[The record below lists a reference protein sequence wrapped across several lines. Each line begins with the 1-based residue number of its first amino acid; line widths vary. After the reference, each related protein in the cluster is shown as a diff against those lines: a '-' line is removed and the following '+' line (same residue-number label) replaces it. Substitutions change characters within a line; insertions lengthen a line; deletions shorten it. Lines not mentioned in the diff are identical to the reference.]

1 MAVQTKTSH
10 EGYIGLFKW
19 NTKPFL
25 FDPQGPELLSLFKN
39 GSTQKNHMFYI
50 GLYS

>member
-10 EGYIGLFKW
+10 EGYIGLFKYS
-19 NTKPFL
+19 TKPFL
-25 FDPQGPELLSLFKN
+25 FDPQGLELPSLFKN
-39 GSTQKNHMFYI
+39 GSTQGDHMFYI